1 MAGAMSMTAVGMAQ
15 AGARLYAISVS
26 PFAGQVKSRS
36 WKATT
41 NHDGTVRPK
50 GPGGVPV

>member
-1 MAGAMSMTAVGMAQ
+1 MATGMTR
-15 AGARLYAISVS
+15 AGARLYAISVVS
-26 PFAGQVKSRS
+26 PFAGQAKRRS

>member
-1 MAGAMSMTAVGMAQ
+1 MAAITRLTAMGMAQ
-15 AGARLYAISVS
+15 AGARSYAISVVS
-26 PFAGQVKSRS
+26 PFAGQAKRQ

-41 NHDGTVRPK
+41 NHDGTMRPK